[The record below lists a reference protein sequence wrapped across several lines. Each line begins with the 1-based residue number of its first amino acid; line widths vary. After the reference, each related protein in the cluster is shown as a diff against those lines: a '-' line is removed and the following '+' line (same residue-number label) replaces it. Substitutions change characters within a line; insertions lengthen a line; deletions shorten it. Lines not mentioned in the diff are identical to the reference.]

1 MTKQLIISFAA
12 ALPLF
17 AQVPP
22 AGNAFQQ
29 SGWLRFPD
37 LNATTAYSTTMEGQ
51 SGPVLGK
58 PLSAS
63 EVRRTEQVLSD
74 GSNIAN
80 SETEHFYRD
89 AMGRMR
95 TETSTGAVI
104 FDPAAGFT
112 YDLTYRNK
120 TYTKS
125 PAGPNSLVTI
135 AAAAHY
141 SSTSSHSGQG
151 SQKPAKGTITEDLTP
166 QFLNGVYAK
175 GARVTMTIP
184 AGTIGNDRDLK
195 VVNERWY
202 SDDLKLLLKSSN
214 SDPRFGVTTYELTDI
229 IQAPTRPGTV
239 SSTRRIYRRALTG
252 PLVLR

>member
-1 MTKQLIISFAA
+1 MMKQLLISVAA
-12 ALPLF
+12 ALPLL

-29 SGWLRFPD
+29 NEWLRVPD
-37 LNATTAYSTTMEGQ
+37 PRTDTVYSTAMDGQ
-51 SGPVLGK
+51 FGPVQGK

-63 EVRRTEQVLSD
+63 EVRHTEHVLSD
-74 GSNIAN
+74 GSHISR

-89 AMGRMR
+89 SMGRMR
-95 TETSTGAVI
+95 TETATGAVI
-104 FDPAAGFT
+104 FDPVAGFT
-112 YDLTYRNK
+112 YDLTTSRK

-125 PAGPNSLVTI
+125 RVGPNSVVTI

-141 SSTSSHSGQG
+141 SSSSSHSGKATPKPG
-151 SQKPAKGTITEDLTP
+151 SGVNTEDLP
-166 QFLNGVYAK
+166 PEFLNGVYVK
-175 GARVTMTIP
+175 GARVTTTIP
-184 AGTIGNDRDLK
+184 SGTIGNDRDLK

-229 IQAPTRPGTV
+229 SQAPPDP
-239 SSTRRIYRRALTG
+239 ALFQIPAGYTEG
-252 PLVLR
+252 H